1 LGNPTISRRL
11 YFLRESFRNLRSTGS
26 VAPSSRFLCRAIVG
40 KIDPE
45 FTKTVVELGPGD
57 GVITRFILERL
68 NPDARLVIFEIN
80 EVFVEKIR
88 ATFDDPRL
96 TVIHD
101 SAENMGVHF
110 QKMGIETVQYF
121 VSGIP
126 FIMLPESLAESITAA
141 CIQYLTP
148 KGKFIQFHYSP
159 FMLGFYRRVFGKVE
173 IEVVPLNIPPALV
186 VSCEKKQLN
195 DMHPH

>member
-1 LGNPTISRRL
+1 MGQQRL
-11 YFLRESFRNLRSTGS
+11 DFLRESFRNLRSTGS
-26 VAPSSRFLCRAIVG
+26 VAPSSRFLCRAIAE
-40 KIDPE
+40 KIDPLRA
-45 FTKTVVELGPGD
+45 KVVVELGPGD
-57 GVITRFILERL
+57 GVITHFILKRL
-68 NPDARLVIFEIN
+68 QPDAQLLIFEIN
-80 EVFVEKIR
+80 EAFVKKLHIAFQHDKR
-88 ATFDDPRL
+88 V
-96 TVIHD
+96 VIIYD